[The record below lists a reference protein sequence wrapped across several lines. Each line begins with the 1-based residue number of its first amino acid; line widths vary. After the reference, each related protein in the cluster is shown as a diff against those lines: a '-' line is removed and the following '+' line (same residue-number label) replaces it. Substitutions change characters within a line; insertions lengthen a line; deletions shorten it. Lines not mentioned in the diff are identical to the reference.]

1 MLLSLRSARGRS
13 LAANREYVW
22 HSVTRDEH
30 LKPKTKIDFFERE
43 LMMAGSSSIP
53 VVGSRKTPQPL
64 LSARQLLTLGITV
77 FTCAMMFLQWRS
89 WQSFDWSAFL
99 SETRGLRWSPL
110 AIAVGLSLLTFP
122 LRAWRWQVFLR
133 PVRNARLSD
142 VLSPTLIG
150 FTGLALLGRPG
161 ELVRPYMIARRTN
174 LTMASQMGVWMVERI
189 FDMGAFAVMAVV
201 AFVFATGLPDLR
213 QFRVAAW
220 ITAAI
225 IVAMAVASILV
236 CKWRSSMFAFLDS
249 VIASRYPASRS
260 CFRRMEAF
268 AEGLNTVKDTAS
280 FIELSLL
287 SLSIWLITAFAY
299 VETLH
304 AYPAL
309 RASSFSA
316 AMLLMGFSMIGGLVQ
331 LPAVGG
337 GAQLAT
343 IVAMVDILGIPRELA
358 VSAGILLWLV
368 SFHAVT
374 PIGLLLARRAHVS
387 FKPAPTEEEKVSRER
402 QEDRAIPVEA
412 LAQNPC
418 YQESGT
424 A

>member
-1 MLLSLRSARGRS
+1 
-13 LAANREYVW
+13 
-22 HSVTRDEH
+22 
-30 LKPKTKIDFFERE
+30 
-43 LMMAGSSSIP
+43 MMSGSSVFAIL
-53 VVGSRKTPQPL
+53 GSREAPPRF
-64 LSARQLLTLGITV
+64 LSSRQVLTLGILI
-77 FTCAMMFLQWRS
+77 FTGTMIFLQWRS
-89 WQSFDWSAFL
+89 WQSFDWKTFA
-99 SETRGLRWSPL
+99 SETRDLDWAPL
-110 AIAVGLSLLTFP
+110 TIATVLSLLTFP
-122 LRAWRWQVFLR
+122 LRAWRWQIFLR
-133 PVRNARLSD
+133 PVRNAGFRD

-174 LTMASQMGVWMVERI
+174 LTMASQLGVWTVERI
-189 FDMGAFAVMAVV
+189 FDMGAFGLMAAVT
-201 AFVFATGLPDLR
+201 FIFASGLPDLR

-220 ITAAI
+220 ITAAVI
-225 IVAMAVASILV
+225 IAMAVGSILV
-236 CKWRSSMFAFLDS
+236 CRCRRSIFHSLNTLIGSKYPGSRSSL
-249 VIASRYPASRS
+249 
-260 CFRRMEAF
+260 RRMEGF
-268 AEGLNTVKDTAS
+268 AEGLNTVKDAAS
-280 FIELSLL
+280 FFQLSLL
-287 SLSIWLITAFAY
+287 SVSIWVLTAFSY

-309 RASSFSA
+309 RSSSFSV

-343 IVAMVDILGIPRELA
+343 IVAMVDIVGLPRELA

-374 PIGLLLARRAHVS
+374 PIGLMLARRAHVS
-387 FKPAPTEEEKVSRER
+387 LNHTTNEVQKAEGPSNLASKER
-402 QEDRAIPVEA
+402 QEEHTIPVDA
-412 LAQNPC
+412 ISQNPC

>member
-1 MLLSLRSARGRS
+1 
-13 LAANREYVW
+13 
-22 HSVTRDEH
+22 
-30 LKPKTKIDFFERE
+30 
-43 LMMAGSSSIP
+43 
-53 VVGSRKTPQPL
+53 
-64 LSARQLLTLGITV
+64 
-77 FTCAMMFLQWRS
+77 
-89 WQSFDWSAFL
+89 
-99 SETRGLRWSPL
+99 
-110 AIAVGLSLLTFP
+110 
-122 LRAWRWQVFLR
+122 
-133 PVRNARLSD
+133 
-142 VLSPTLIG
+142 
-150 FTGLALLGRPG
+150 
-161 ELVRPYMIARRTN
+161 
-174 LTMASQMGVWMVERI
+174 
-189 FDMGAFAVMAVV
+189 
-201 AFVFATGLPDLR
+201 
-213 QFRVAAW
+213 
-220 ITAAI
+220 
-225 IVAMAVASILV
+225 MAVASILV

-368 SFHAVT
+368 SFHGKQRTTGRSSDSRRGAC
-374 PIGLLLARRAHVS
+374 PEPLL
-387 FKPAPTEEEKVSRER
+387 
-402 QEDRAIPVEA
+402 
-412 LAQNPC
+412 
-418 YQESGT
+418 SGKRDSLRS
-424 A
+424 